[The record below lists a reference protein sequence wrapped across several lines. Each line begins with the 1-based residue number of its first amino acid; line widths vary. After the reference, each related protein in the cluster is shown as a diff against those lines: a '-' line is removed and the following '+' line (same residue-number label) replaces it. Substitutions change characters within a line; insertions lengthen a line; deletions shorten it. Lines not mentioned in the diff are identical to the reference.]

1 MKVVSALKPLC
12 KDCYIVRRGKHL
24 YMRCRTQPRHKRRQ
38 GFATLNYLAP
48 ANFTPIEGNYPDG
61 HFLAEGAEDCETAEV
76 RDLLA
81 ASRCSH
87 CAKSLSLDMSARIK
101 VKQDFLKLVEE
112 SGNDK

>member
-12 KDCYIVRRGKHL
+12 KDCYLVRRGKHL

-38 GFATLNYLAP
+38 GFATLNYYVP
-48 ANFTPIEGNYPDG
+48 ANSTLEAANYADG
-61 HFLAEGAEDCETAEV
+61 RLLAEGAEDCETAEV
-76 RDLLA
+76 SDLLA
-81 ASRCSH
+81 GSRCTH